1 MHCLLRYKGA
11 NVTDKGEEAQKRL
24 DKAIKTMVK
33 MGNRKIKVT
42 YLDHDQDHQNN
53 GQDG

>member
-1 MHCLLRYKGA
+1 
-11 NVTDKGEEAQKRL
+11 
-24 DKAIKTMVK
+24 MVK

-42 YLDHDQDHQNN
+42 YIILTMIKTIKTMVKMVNRKIKVTYLDYDQDHQNN